1 MRGLWHWEVSRDR
14 EGGSPAMG
22 EIFYSTHC
30 NLYYFWYPLADRRR
44 LPVFANFK
52 EVVLVEYQSTLEE
65 RPVATGIQTTE
76 FASGT

>member
-1 MRGLWHWEVSRDR
+1 MWSSTAVIQLYFP
-14 EGGSPAMG
+14 SP
-22 EIFYSTHC
+22 HC
-30 NLYYFWYPLADRRR
+30 LDSGTDRRR

-52 EVVLVEYQSTLEE
+52 EVVLMEYQSTLEE